1 MTALPLKY
9 VGGDP
14 ALDLVNTVDWTA
26 AGPRAERLPDYG
38 RLLDWAAGAG
48 LLSNRA
54 AARLRRQ
61 ARRHPD
67 AARAALAAAHRT
79 RDILRRVLARRAA
92 GELPAPRDLVALNLL
107 LSGALAHLHLA
118 PSASGTTLGWRG
130 LGERLE
136 SPLWPAVWSAA
147 RLLASDEAERI
158 RVCGGPDCG
167 WMYVDRSRN
176 GLRRWCEME
185 TCGTR
190 EKNRRR
196 ATAR

>member
-1 MTALPLKY
+1 MTIPPLKY

-14 ALDLVNTVDWTA
+14 ALDLINTVDWTA
-26 AGPRAERLPDYG
+26 GGPRAERLPDYP

-48 LLSNRA
+48 VVSAGVAR
-54 AARLRRQ
+54 RLRRK
-61 ARRHPD
+61 ARRHPAG
-67 AARAALAAAHRT
+67 AAAAVRAAHGT
-79 RDILRRVLARRAA
+79 RDILHRVLARRAA
-92 GELPAPRDLVALNLL
+92 GEPPRPRDLAALNPLL
-107 LSGALAHLHLA
+107 ADALAHLALT
-118 PSASGTTLGWRG
+118 PSASGAALGWQG

-136 SPLWPAVWSAA
+136 SPLWPVVWSAA
-147 RLLASDEAERI
+147 RLLASEEADRI
-158 RVCGGPDCG
+158 RVCAGTDCG

-196 ATAR
+196 ASAP